1 MGPGLRRAGRLFR
14 LLLRVEVP
22 NMRRYQ
28 LAAAMVLGMLAGAA
42 QAAPL
47 PIWASAKPAA
57 QKASRLMADVVAVA
71 DRRCWW
77 RNGHRRCWRLAWP
90 AADSGSKAGGSG
102 YYQQDARTLPVGS
115 QRWWDIKDREG
126 STGRP

>member
-1 MGPGLRRAGRLFR
+1 MRAF
-14 LLLRVEVP
+14 
-22 NMRRYQ
+22 Q
-28 LAAAMVLGMLAGAA
+28 LASAAALGVAAGVA

-47 PIWASAKPAA
+47 PVWTSGAPAA
-57 QKASRLMADVVAVA
+57 QMASGAMSNVTPVA

-77 RNGHRRCWRLAWP
+77 HNGHRHCRRLAWRAP
-90 AADSGSKAGGSG
+90 GYGYKAAGSD
-102 YYQQDARTLPVGS
+102 YYEQDARTLPVGS